1 MKPKARQKPRD
12 IDKSPD
18 RISQNISITH
28 AQHLTHM
35 SHISGYVSKPIL
47 KKKILTK
54 CQSEVSEI
62 VDANKLP
69 ANVCIIIV
77 FLLFKIE
84 ISFKFP
90 PNLE

>member
-35 SHISGYVSKPIL
+35 SHISGYV
-47 KKKILTK
+47 
-54 CQSEVSEI
+54 
-62 VDANKLP
+62 KLYFQLP
-69 ANVCIIIV
+69 REGLDVTDHQ
-77 FLLFKIE
+77 
-84 ISFKFP
+84 
-90 PNLE
+90 

>member
-35 SHISGYVSKPIL
+35 SHISGYDVFIHL
-47 KKKILTK
+47 FGWQNTV
-54 CQSEVSEI
+54 CQ
-62 VDANKLP
+62 
-69 ANVCIIIV
+69 
-77 FLLFKIE
+77 
-84 ISFKFP
+84 
-90 PNLE
+90 

>member
-35 SHISGYVSKPIL
+35 SHISGYAFLSWFKDHIIRFPNIYRQL
-47 KKKILTK
+47 ISLDHSDNLSNSQLTIFVK
-54 CQSEVSEI
+54 EE
-62 VDANKLP
+62 K
-69 ANVCIIIV
+69 
-77 FLLFKIE
+77 
-84 ISFKFP
+84 
-90 PNLE
+90 

>member
-35 SHISGYVSKPIL
+35 SHISGYELDFHIVRIL
-47 KKKILTK
+47 KKISSATCILRPIFTEENFPQKEKFCKVSLADTNFPSEKIF
-54 CQSEVSEI
+54 
-62 VDANKLP
+62 N
-69 ANVCIIIV
+69 
-77 FLLFKIE
+77 F
-84 ISFKFP
+84 
-90 PNLE
+90 